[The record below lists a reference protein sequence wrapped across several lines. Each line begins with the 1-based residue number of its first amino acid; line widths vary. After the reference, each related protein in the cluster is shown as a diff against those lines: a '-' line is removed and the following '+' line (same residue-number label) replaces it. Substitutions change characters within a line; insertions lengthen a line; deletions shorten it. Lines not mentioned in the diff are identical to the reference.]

1 MSKSAF
7 IARYMLII
15 KRLKAKPYSS
25 FKEVQGYVENQVE
38 YLKMRD
44 EKLKMGFSKRTFER
58 DKGEISTIFGIDIEY
73 SVKEKGYFISQSEL
87 ENMNFTRRMEAFDL
101 FHSLSLVEDLSPYIH
116 LEKRRPQGTEHL
128 FGLLHAIKNQFK
140 IRFTYQKFW
149 EETSGQRLVEPY
161 GLKEFRNRWYV
172 LAKDSKD
179 QKVKTFALDRLT
191 NLEFTSQTFRFDTNL
206 NFQELFQDCFGIISP
221 VNEKPQDV
229 VLSFEQVQGKYIKS
243 LPLHH
248 SQQIQADNDDEL
260 RIGLRLCITHDFVM
274 ELLSYGESMTVL
286 QPQSLIQKIKEE
298 HRKAYLKY
306 E

>member
-1 MSKSAF
+1 
-7 IARYMLII
+7 
-15 KRLKAKPYSS
+15 
-25 FKEVQGYVENQVE
+25 
-38 YLKMRD
+38 
-44 EKLKMGFSKRTFER
+44 
-58 DKGEISTIFGIDIEY
+58 
-73 SVKEKGYFISQSEL
+73 L

-101 FHSLSLVEDLSPYIH
+101 FHSLSLVEDLSPFIH

-128 FGLLHAIKNQFK
+128 FSLLHAIKNQFK

-149 EETSGQRLVEPY
+149 EEISGQRLVEPY

-206 NFQELFQDCFGIISP
+206 NFQEMFQDCFGIISP

-229 VLSFEQVQGKYIKS
+229 VLSFETVQGKYIKS
-243 LPLHH
+243 LPLLH